1 MKIVRCI
8 YCNKEVEVNEHHS
21 NKYIC
26 ESCKQQHKIGR
37 QRKCS
42 LCGEVIM
49 YKSGGC
55 KNEFCKKHSIK
66 QIKTL
71 IQYFGFNKNV
81 LGTPEVET
89 EFYRIKDILYKDYWI
104 DNLSSTDICKKY
116 NYPNVGNL
124 TAKVF
129 DYLNIPS
136 KKCRETN
143 LQHWLDG
150 TFHSDNNFHTI
161 QQWYTTWNNKEF
173 YLRSSYE
180 LDFAKELD
188 EKKIDYDVEC
198 LRIKYFDTQTNK
210 YRCAI
215 PDFYLPETNTI
226 VEIKSDYTY
235 NQQNM
240 KDKFAA
246 YKNLGYNCK
255 LILEHKEVEIK
266 EILRR

>member
-1 MKIVRCI
+1 MVMKIVKCK
-8 YCNKEVEVNEHHS
+8 YCQNEFEVNSHAS
-21 NKYIC
+21 NNFVC
-26 ESCKQQHKIGR
+26 CDCKKEHKIGR
-37 QRKCS
+37 KSICR
-42 LCGEVIM
+42 LCGNTIL
-49 YKSGGC
+49 YKTGGC
-55 KNEFCKKHSIK
+55 SNDFCKKHSIQ

-71 IQYFGFNKNV
+71 VQYFGFNENV
-81 LGTPEVET
+81 IGTPDVET
-89 EFYRIKDILYKDYWI
+89 EFYRIHDILYKDYWI
-104 DNLSSTDICKKY
+104 DNLSSTEICKKY

-124 TAKVF
+124 TSKVF
-129 DYLNIPS
+129 KYLNIPS
-136 KKCRETN
+136 KNCSDIN

-150 TFHSDNNFHTI
+150 TFNSDNNIHTL
-161 QQWYTTWNNKEF
+161 QQWYTTWNNKEV

-188 EKKIDYDVEC
+188 KNKIDYDVEC

-255 LILEHKEVEIK
+255 LILEHKEIEI
-266 EILRR
+266 